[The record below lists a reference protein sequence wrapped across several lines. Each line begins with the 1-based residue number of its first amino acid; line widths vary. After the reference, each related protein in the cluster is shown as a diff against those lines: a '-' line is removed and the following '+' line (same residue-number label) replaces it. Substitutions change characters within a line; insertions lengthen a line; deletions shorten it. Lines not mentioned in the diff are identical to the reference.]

1 MGYGLPSFSSKT
13 PLAAILLNML
23 TESIDWQHDRTPY
36 PFDLDGDQISGTY
49 GLGEVMGKLQV
60 DPASYSGYDGYP
72 GPWGEF
78 PVALPSGLFTDLLD
92 LDVQV
97 ASGGN
102 GAMTA
107 TVKDESISGF
117 TVFVNDPG
125 GTDITPFALWICV
138 LGKLSSGKV
147 PS

>member
-13 PLAAILLNML
+13 PLSANML
-23 TESIDWQHDRTPY
+23 KMLTDSIDWQHNRTPY

-49 GLGEVMGKLQV
+49 GLGEMVGKLDV
-60 DPASYSGYDGYP
+60 DPETYSDYDGYP

-78 PVALPSGLFTDLLD
+78 AVYLPQGLFLELLCVQ
-92 LDVQV
+92 VQV

-107 TVKDESISGF
+107 TVSHETAFSF
-117 TVFVNDPG
+117 LVFVYDPG
-125 GTDITPFALWICV
+125 GTTITPFALWIYV

-147 PS
+147 PT